1 MHFLYINICSDE
13 KDNYSDRR
21 CLFYREE
28 HDGKKI
34 KSEPQTL
41 LPKQS
46 TGKEKAMDSRYGMIN
61 EMCRALAEQN
71 EEEVKKQAMEYR
83 RKEKLAEHFL
93 PLR

>member
-1 MHFLYINICSDE
+1 MFYGE
-13 KDNYSDRR
+13 KMVYTIW
-21 CLFYREE
+21 EE
-28 HDGKKI
+28 QDGKKI